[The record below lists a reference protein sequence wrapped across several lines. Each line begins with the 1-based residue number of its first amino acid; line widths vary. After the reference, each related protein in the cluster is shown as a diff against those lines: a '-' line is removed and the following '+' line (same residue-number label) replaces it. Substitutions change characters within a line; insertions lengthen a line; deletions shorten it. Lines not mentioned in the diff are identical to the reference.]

1 MSRDIKVDL
10 SSAGKAWVDFLNS
23 LPDHQTGGLITK
35 EIQAYSDTER
45 ASQDD

>member
-23 LPDHQTGGLITK
+23 LLDHQTGGLSSE
-35 EIQAYSDTER
+35 EIQAYINSER
-45 ASQDD
+45 ASWDD